1 MNTTAKQLKVNGKVY
16 TVVSR
21 YGFRP
26 ETGIV
31 ELQGPKGGPA
41 TLVQNLKHGYWT
53 LLKMQGYRAK
63 EIPVTSMEVVA

>member
-16 TVVSR
+16 SVTSGSVD
-21 YGFRP
+21 GK
-26 ETGIV
+26 IIQ
-31 ELQGPKGGPA
+31 LAGPKGGPA

-63 EIPVTSMEVVA
+63 EIPVTSMEVVS